1 MHRPACPESF
11 NDDERD
17 LDRLEPAWADAAH
30 ALRGELR
37 YMRDTPGVERVNIRG
52 LSEVH
57 AELEGHR
64 QRFEGGKQVPLLA
77 ALNTVLTEGLPAPY
91 WLAAALRQ
99 RIGQVL
105 GLHGTLQDAFGGEAE
120 LPTTPKRQ
128 AKARLDLKREW
139 AIWKSVNAAK
149 REGLSLSA
157 AIQQAARAHGVGATR
172 ARELYLRRAELHAK
186 LAPRS
191 SRTHKLR

>member
-91 WLAAALRQ
+91 WLAAALRKGIEAAGGQGLPDALRESADRLRANRQSDAAAGLPAAQGRAQ
-99 RIGQVL
+99 R
-105 GLHGTLQDAFGGEAE
+105 A
-120 LPTTPKRQ
+120 
-128 AKARLDLKREW
+128 
-139 AIWKSVNAAK
+139 SC
-149 REGLSLSA
+149 
-157 AIQQAARAHGVGATR
+157 
-172 ARELYLRRAELHAK
+172 RRA
-186 LAPRS
+186 
-191 SRTHKLR
+191 